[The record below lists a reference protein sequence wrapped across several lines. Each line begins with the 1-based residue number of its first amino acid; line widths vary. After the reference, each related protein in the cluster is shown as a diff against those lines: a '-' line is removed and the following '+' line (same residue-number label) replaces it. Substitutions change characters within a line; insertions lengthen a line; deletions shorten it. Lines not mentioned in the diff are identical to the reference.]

1 MSWYGGKP
9 KFSASIPWPQ
19 HNDTPMIFL
28 AQIAC
33 EEFPKDLWGRIGPRE
48 GWLIFFFS
56 SHLGKKGAVGKIV
69 YTNELGPER
78 SEYLDEEVFRRSPC
92 LELNAARTLKP
103 SATPFPRWPVRL
115 IDPADPAA
123 EIGAGAPE
131 MHLREI
137 GERVRAS
144 AAWPGGAAGHPI
156 TWELFDSFVAGAHE
170 RREKAENTA
179 ARLIIECR
187 DRMAEI
193 ADLPPSERRYW
204 HDHEYA
210 QKSYA
215 IDRYNAY
222 TQTLKANSEAL
233 QSGILSPA
241 SRAGLG
247 PDPETW
253 NNCLAALSKV
263 PELSFKVV
271 EVERGFGPLKR
282 ISFKYSPIEID
293 IKGRIR
299 EIDTQL
305 IRLESRFR
313 QILSDKSGYRLSDI
327 GELLSSQKYYSQQPL
342 PNRVT
347 KEIRDYVAAR
357 DRLIAENNVEIER
370 ARAVANGLLAI
381 ASELRRLLA
390 QLGLDDEMDE
400 NLQRQI
406 SGLLARF
413 LQVEAVFPKE
423 YELRSIPSLNEYEFY
438 EKSFADPGDRH
449 GWQGDFERKRALVA
463 QSLYFE
469 DANQLPG
476 PVRAHFEPIWRL
488 SASYAHDR
496 IGGEPHWD
504 HVNPAWFHEDREG
517 TPEERAEFL
526 ERQPYYNLPDPFN
539 EENALV
545 LQLFPD
551 LLMGWSW
558 GDLDH
563 AAFIVPRRQI
573 EDCTFSD
580 VAVVVAG

>member
-1 MSWYGGKP
+1 
-9 KFSASIPWPQ
+9 
-19 HNDTPMIFL
+19 MIFL

-33 EEFPKDLWGRIGPRE
+33 EEFPKDLWGRVGPRE
-48 GWLIFFFS
+48 GWLLFFFS

-69 YTNELGPER
+69 YTKELGPER
-78 SEYLDEEVFRRSPC
+78 SEYLEEEVFRRSPC
-92 LELNAARTLKP
+92 LDLNAARMLEP

-115 IDPADPAA
+115 IDPTDPEAA
-123 EIGAGAPE
+123 IGADKPE
-131 MHLREI
+131 KRLREI
-137 GERVRAS
+137 GEKVRAA

-156 TWELFDSFVAGAHE
+156 TWELFDTFVSGARE
-170 RREKAENTA
+170 RVKKAEITA
-179 ARLIIECR
+179 AKLIEECR

-193 ADLPPSERRYW
+193 AELPPSGRHYW
-204 HDHEYA
+204 HDHEHA
-210 QKSYA
+210 QRSYA
-215 IDRYNAY
+215 IEKFKAY
-222 TQTLKANSEAL
+222 TGLLKGNSEAL
-233 QSGILSPA
+233 QSGIPTPA
-241 SRAGLG
+241 SRQGLG
-247 PDPETW
+247 PDMETW
-253 NNCLAALSKV
+253 NNCLAALSRV

-271 EVERGFGPLKR
+271 EVEKGFGPLKR
-282 ISFKYSPIEID
+282 ISFNYSTIDID
-293 IKGRIR
+293 IKSSTQ
-299 EIDTQL
+299 EIHT
-305 IRLESRFR
+305 RLLHLEHRAKKIISG
-313 QILSDKSGYRLSDI
+313 KSGYRLSDI
-327 GELLSSQKYYSQQPL
+327 GELISSQEYYSQQPL
-342 PNRVT
+342 PKTVT

-370 ARAVANGLLAI
+370 ARAVANALWAV

-390 QLGLDDEMDE
+390 KLGLDKEMDE
-400 NLQRQI
+400 DFQRQI
-406 SGLLARF
+406 SGILVRF
-413 LQVEAVFPKE
+413 QQVEAVFPKE
-423 YELRSIPSLNEYEFY
+423 SELRSIPSLNEYEFY

-469 DANQLPG
+469 DANQLPD

-539 EENALV
+539 EENAMV

-558 GDLDH
+558 GDVSH
-563 AAFIVPRRQI
+563 AVFIVPRRQI